1 MDAQGPRVREADMFS
16 KLINAV
22 YEVLG
27 VTVCLIVIGTAFGWM
42 LNHNYPNADLSKAHM
57 VRLLSR

>member
-1 MDAQGPRVREADMFS
+1 MFS